1 MTMALAR
8 QTPFGGAQTFGS
20 TFGSSSAAE
29 YVVKRIAEG
38 LAQLR
43 NSNSFGAGIEAATEE
58 LRGVAEECSSTGW
71 DGYGAAAI
79 EQETIRQAERFL
91 NALPLGM
98 IAPSV
103 GAESDGHITFEWYQ
117 SPRRIV
123 SVSISPEGDLH
134 YAALFGHSKTY
145 GTEPFFGEIP
155 SDVLKLARRVVS
167 E

>member
-1 MTMALAR
+1 MNMALAR
-8 QTPFGGAQTFGS
+8 QTPSFFGGAQTM
-20 TFGSSSAAE
+20 GSSRAAE
-29 YVVKRIAEG
+29 YVFKKIKEG
-38 LAQLR
+38 LTQLR
-43 NSNSFGAGIEAATEE
+43 KSNSFGASVEAATEE
-58 LRGVAEECSSTGW
+58 LRGVAQECNSIGW
-71 DGYGAAAI
+71 DGYEAAVI
-79 EQETIRQAERFL
+79 QQETIRQAERFL

-103 GAESDGHITFEWYQ
+103 SAESDGHITFEWYR

-123 SVSISPEGDLH
+123 SVSVSPEGDLH
-134 YAALFGHSKTY
+134 YAALYGYRKTY

>member
-1 MTMALAR
+1 MTMTLAR
-8 QTPFGGAQTFGS
+8 QTPSFFGGAQ

-29 YVVKRIAEG
+29 YVVKRISEG

-43 NSNSFGAGIEAATEE
+43 NSNSLGAGVDAASEK

-71 DGYGAAAI
+71 DGYEAAAI

>member
-1 MTMALAR
+1 MTMTLTR
-8 QTPFGGAQTFGS
+8 QTPSFFGGAQ

-29 YVVKRIAEG
+29 YVVKRVAEG
-38 LAQLR
+38 WAQLR
-43 NSNSFGAGIEAATEE
+43 NSNSLGAGVEAAAEA
-58 LRGVAEECSSTGW
+58 LRGVAEECSSTDW

-134 YAALFGHSKTY
+134 YAALLGYSKTY

-155 SDVLKLARRVVS
+155 SDVLKLARRVVA

>member
-1 MTMALAR
+1 MTMTLAR
-8 QTPFGGAQTFGS
+8 QTPSFFGGAQ

-29 YVVKRIAEG
+29 YVVKRVAEG

-43 NSNSFGAGIEAATEE
+43 NSNSLGAGVEAAAEA
-58 LRGVAEECSSTGW
+58 LRGVEKECSSTDW

-79 EQETIRQAERFL
+79 EQETIRQAARFL
-91 NALPLGM
+91 NVLPLGM

-103 GAESDGHITFEWYQ
+103 GAEPDGHITFEWYR
-117 SPRRIV
+117 SPRRILSV
-123 SVSISPEGDLH
+123 SVSPEGDLH
-134 YAALFGHSKTY
+134 YAALLGYSRAY

-155 SDVLKLARRVVS
+155 SDVLKLARRVIA

>member
-1 MTMALAR
+1 MTFALAR
-8 QTPFGGAQTFGS
+8 QTPSFSGGVR
-20 TFGSSSAAE
+20 TFGSSGAAE
-29 YVVKRIAEG
+29 YVVKQIAEG
-38 LAQLR
+38 WAQLR
-43 NSNSFGAGIEAATEE
+43 KSTSFGAGVEAATEE
-58 LRGVAEECSSTGW
+58 LRGVADECGSIGW
-71 DGYGAAAI
+71 DGYGAAPI

-103 GAESDGHITFEWYQ
+103 GAEPDGHITFEWYQ
-117 SPRRIV
+117 SPRRILSV
-123 SVSISPEGDLH
+123 SVSPEGDLH

-155 SDVLKLARRVVS
+155 SDILKLVRRVVS